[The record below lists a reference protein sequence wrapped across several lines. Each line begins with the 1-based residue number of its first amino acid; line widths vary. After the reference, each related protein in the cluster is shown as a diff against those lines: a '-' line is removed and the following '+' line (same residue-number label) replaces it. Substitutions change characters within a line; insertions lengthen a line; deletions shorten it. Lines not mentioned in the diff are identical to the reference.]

1 MRISLTLRR
10 SALRFNLVAASL
22 VTKFLPAPVS
32 RYAQN
37 VSPLIFTGI
46 MAGNDH
52 SSAEGE

>member
-1 MRISLTLRR
+1 M
-10 SALRFNLVAASL
+10 AASL
-22 VTKFLPAPVS
+22 VTKFLPAPVP